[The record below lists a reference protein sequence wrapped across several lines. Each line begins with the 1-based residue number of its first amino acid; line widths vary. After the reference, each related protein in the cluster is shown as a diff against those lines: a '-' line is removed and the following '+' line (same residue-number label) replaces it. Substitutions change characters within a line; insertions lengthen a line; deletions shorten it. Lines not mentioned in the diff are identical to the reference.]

1 MKNVRDIQNLLSS
14 HLSNSYVNA
23 DQISVGRSL
32 EHQQVL
38 GRSLNNLCKNIQ
50 EKEGFCKLNPNF

>member
-32 EHQQVL
+32 GHQQVL
-38 GRSLNNLCKNIQ
+38 GKSLNNLCKSI
-50 EKEGFCKLNPNF
+50 

>member
-1 MKNVRDIQNLLSS
+1 MKNVRDNQDLVYPRLRHS
-14 HLSNSYVNA
+14 HEDA

-38 GRSLNNLCKNIQ
+38 GRSLNNLCKSI
-50 EKEGFCKLNPNF
+50 